1 MCGRYYVDE
10 EMLHEIKKITR
21 KIDEKFGNVRTGEI
35 LPSQNAMV
43 LTGKTPELSAEIMQ
57 WGFPRYDKKGLIINA
72 RAESVKEKKTF
83 RDSAIHRRCIV
94 PAAHYFEWDKEKSK
108 TTLSRT
114 DEGIVYMAG
123 IYQYFQNVE
132 RFVILTTEANSSVFK
147 IHDRMPLILEEK
159 ELEGWIYD
167 NELADY
173 LLRKT
178 PVHLKTFQEY
188 TQQTLNFY

>member
-43 LTGKTPELSAEIMQ
+43 LTGKTSELSAEIMQ

-72 RAESVKEKKTF
+72 RAESVKEKNTF

-108 TTLSRT
+108 ITLSRT

-132 RFVILTTEANSSVFK
+132 RFVILTTEANPSVIK

-159 ELEGWIYD
+159 ELEGWIYG

>member
-1 MCGRYYVDE
+1 
-10 EMLHEIKKITR
+10 
-21 KIDEKFGNVRTGEI
+21 
-35 LPSQNAMV
+35 
-43 LTGKTPELSAEIMQ
+43 
-57 WGFPRYDKKGLIINA
+57 
-72 RAESVKEKKTF
+72 
-83 RDSAIHRRCIV
+83 
-94 PAAHYFEWDKEKSK
+94 
-108 TTLSRT
+108 
-114 DEGIVYMAG
+114 MAG

-132 RFVILTTEANSSVFK
+132 RFVILTTEANSSVLT

-178 PVHLKTFQEY
+178 PVQLKTFQEY

>member
-123 IYQYFQNVE
+123 IYQYRRQPVAQTGYGYRPVSRTLLPRVLGLYQVADELRAE
-132 RFVILTTEANSSVFK
+132 RGHGLFPDICAASYRCVA
-147 IHDRMPLILEEK
+147 
-159 ELEGWIYD
+159 
-167 NELADY
+167 
-173 LLRKT
+173 
-178 PVHLKTFQEY
+178 
-188 TQQTLNFY
+188 

>member
-1 MCGRYYVDE
+1 MCGRYYIDE

-21 KIDEKFGNVRTGEI
+21 KIDEKFGNVRIGEI

-43 LTGKTPELSAEIMQ
+43 LTGKIPELSAEIMQ
-57 WGFPRYDKKGLIINA
+57 WGFPRYDNKGLIINA

-132 RFVILTTEANSSVFK
+132 RFMMDLKNSDDDVEA
-147 IHDRMPLILEEK
+147 LEQK
-159 ELEGWIYD
+159 FQR
-167 NELADY
+167 
-173 LLRKT
+173 LLF
-178 PVHLKTFQEY
+178 TFQEEY
-188 TQQTLNFY
+188 ILIS